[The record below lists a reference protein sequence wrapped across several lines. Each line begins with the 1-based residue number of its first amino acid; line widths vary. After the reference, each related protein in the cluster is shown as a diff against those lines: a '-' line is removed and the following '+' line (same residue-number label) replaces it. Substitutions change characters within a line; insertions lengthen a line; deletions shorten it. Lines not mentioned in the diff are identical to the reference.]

1 MYKTLLNRDDFTEFC
16 KANNIHITHRSDMS
30 TKIRGFCICQSLNYY
45 VFLNSKHS
53 FSQLQLT
60 LMHEL
65 VHVFE
70 NHFMAVDNARQCEH
84 EAHIIVNELKKE
96 LFIY

>member
-1 MYKTLLNRDDFTEFC
+1 
-16 KANNIHITHRSDMS
+16 MS
-30 TKIRGFCICQSLNYY
+30 TKIRGFCVYQCPHYH

-70 NHFMAVDNARQCEH
+70 NHFMAVDNARIAEH